1 MRALLLLPAAA
12 IALLAA
18 CSEPEKA
25 SEPAAQSSTSMAS
38 ASMAP
43 GRPAIY
49 AAAGEGP
56 EPFVRAIYA
65 VYVAGGPKEPPP
77 AAGQDPIYSR
87 MLNATLG
94 ADVRVAKGEVPT
106 VNYDILCGCQDQG
119 AFTLDSLAV
128 TKTGVNDAIAAVA
141 FTNAGQTTHQT
152 LNLVREGIN
161 WKVDD
166 VIDAEGK
173 SLKDATIKVI
183 EAAGG

>member
-1 MRALLLLPAAA
+1 MRVSILTAA
-12 IALLAA
+12 IFALGAA
-18 CSEPEKA
+18 GCSPQGESKAPETPTA
-25 SEPAAQSSTSMAS
+25 PAS

-152 LNLVREGIN
+152 LKLVREGIN
-161 WKVDD
+161 WKIDD

-183 EAAGG
+183 EKAGG